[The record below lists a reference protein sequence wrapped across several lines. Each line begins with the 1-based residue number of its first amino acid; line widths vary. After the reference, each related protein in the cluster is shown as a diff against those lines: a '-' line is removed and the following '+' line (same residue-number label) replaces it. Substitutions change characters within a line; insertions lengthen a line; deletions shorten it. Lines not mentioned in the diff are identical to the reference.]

1 MSVRIYEAYRLKQG
15 RDLWQ
20 TIARLRAQAIRRV
33 KRITTQLYESLLAD
47 SEGRAEL
54 RKMLAD
60 PIAKIDYMTA
70 AKWLRTRQRQAD
82 PFFTP
87 NAELRLNWT
96 GRRWLIRP
104 HAYGFLSGALVGVR
118 RAPELEDY
126 HYQTASDKPQ
136 HISVAAWAARGR
148 TWNRLF
154 DGHDWLTKNEV
165 VVPIAS
171 PRDWSAI
178 DPAIDLLRAAAK
190 RQQKR

>member
-1 MSVRIYEAYRLKQG
+1 MSVRIYEAYRLKRG
-15 RDLWQ
+15 HDVWK
-20 TIARLRAQAIRRV
+20 TIARLRKRAIRNA
-33 KRITTQLYESLLAD
+33 KQITAQLYESLLAD

-136 HISVAAWAARGR
+136 HISTAAWVARGR

-154 DGHDWLTKNEV
+154 DEHDRLTKNEV
-165 VVPIAS
+165 VVPIAT
-171 PRDWSAI
+171 PRDWATI
-178 DPAIDLLRAAAK
+178 DPAVELLLAAK
-190 RQQKR
+190 RKAR